1 MADVSIDNDE
11 LFSEITQQLSKDIES
26 SVEIS
31 PNEVPQK
38 PDDYTDRWH
47 ITLMKSGNRS
57 RISGIEEDYL
67 RDKMTKII
75 DATRFIG
82 RHSPIKINVPT
93 DEQNVTYIAAVQF
106 SFVGYYASCFQIA
119 KFINLVMHLMISD
132 FNCVN
137 FSIECF
143 ISVGRNREYKN
154 MVYSTTSWVHL
165 DNIDINIIELTLK
178 NYHIDFKEPHG
189 VLTPSYNAKIY
200 SLARLLMRRHGNP
213 CDASLDWSARGFHH
227 EKLINDI
234 QDNVLRARAQ
244 SLNWQWKKLNKEVDI
259 VEVMRDYR
267 SIIYSS
273 VYTQTYITTYEGNDE
288 SEQMDFVRAAI
299 IDGRLKRNLTW
310 IRQCTVD
317 DDTVNVFHLGRLWV
331 PDGTPGFFPSADFH
345 MDIAVILV
353 SEDYA

>member
-93 DEQNVTYIAAVQF
+93 DEQNVTYFAAVQF

-119 KFINLVMHLMISD
+119 KFINLVMHLMTSD

-165 DNIDINIIELTLK
+165 DNIDIKISELTLK
-178 NYHIDFKEPHG
+178 NYHIDFKEPHS

-213 CDASLDWSARGFHH
+213 SDASLDWSARGFHQ
-227 EKLINDI
+227 EKLITDI
-234 QDNVLRARAQ
+234 EDNVLRARHLDWKWTE
-244 SLNWQWKKLNKEVDI
+244 LNREVDI
-259 VEVMRDYR
+259 IEVMRDYR
-267 SIIYSS
+267 SIVYSS
-273 VYTQTYITTYEGNDE
+273 VYVQTYISTYEGNDE

-299 IDGRLKRNLTW
+299 IDGRLKRNIRW
-310 IRQCTVD
+310 IRQCHIEEER
-317 DDTVNVFHLGRLWV
+317 VNVFPLGRVWV

-353 SEDYA
+353 SEDYG